1 MTHFAIGFDCTVR
14 DRAVDALFEACLFGR
29 CTPRRRYFRNG
40 SSDCCACRRG
50 CLHLLG
56 RALPN
61 RALYH
66 SNRSQSDEPDATP
79 RSRLTAT
86 RLSKWGAIAIS
97 VGSIA
102 LFGALLKFAPSL
114 DVGVALAIVVISPWV
129 TVDSYQVRLRAY
141 QTRIALHP
149 IALFNAMMF
158 LWPIIFPWYLIVCS
172 KIGDGTLPK
181 KPNRG
186 DSTD

>member
-1 MTHFAIGFDCTVR
+1 MDLLIVALV
-14 DRAVDALFEACLFGR
+14 AVAVFIYLE
-29 CTPRRRYFRNG
+29 
-40 SSDCCACRRG
+40 
-50 CLHLLG
+50 
-56 RALPN
+56 RALSN
-61 RALYH
+61 RALYD
-66 SNRSQSDEPDATP
+66 SNRSQFDEPDATP

-86 RLSKWGAIAIS
+86 RLSRWGAIAIS

-114 DVGVALAIVVISPWV
+114 DVGVALAIVVISLWV

-158 LWPIIFPWYLIVCS
+158 L
-172 KIGDGTLPK
+172 
-181 KPNRG
+181 
-186 DSTD
+186 